1 MIDQNSQF
9 FAILTAVGEAK
20 QANADALGIPW
31 KLTHLGVGDANG
43 TDPIP
48 DRLQTR
54 LLNERRR
61 APLNQLKI
69 DPANP
74 AVLIAEQVIPAD
86 VGGWW
91 VREIGLYDEA
101 GDLVAIANCAPS
113 FKPVLSQGS
122 GRTQIVRMNFIV
134 SSVGNVVLKIDPS
147 VVLATR
153 EYVDSSIIAV
163 LPANKVAG
171 TFTKVTINNRGVVQS
186 GSNPTT
192 LAGYGITD
200 GFAETLAATDYN
212 ALLKSGLYILADG
225 NALNR
230 PVKSD
235 PSGSYGAAAF
245 NHVINS
251 DYGYT
256 LSYNLGVD
264 DMAFRRKKP
273 GGYGE
278 WQYVWHTGNFN
289 PADKAD
295 KATSLSGYGITVAT
309 QAEAEAV
316 VEQDNIKPMTALR
329 VWQAIA
335 KCVVQATEAAFGWAK
350 VATQLQVTT
359 GLDDATIVT
368 PKKLRA
374 AQATQLEAQTGTD
387 NSKVMT
393 PLRVFQAIA
402 SVVIQATEAA
412 FGWAKVATQA
422 LTNAGVDDATFI
434 TPKKLRFGFSV
445 SLTANGYVVFPSW
458 LSGLIIQWGT
468 TTTISAGGAI
478 AHSLVLAYPNAN
490 LVGVAM
496 AQYSSAPNSGFMV
509 SIYGRTLSSMSFYNS
524 NTGSALVASYISV
537 GYRRGIR

>member
-171 TFTKVTINNRGVVQS
+171 TFTKVTTNNRGVVQS

-200 GFAETLAATDYN
+200 GFAATLAATDYN
-212 ALLKSGLYILADG
+212 ALLKSGLYILGDG
-225 NALNR
+225 NAANR
-230 PVKSD
+230 PVKAD
-235 PSGSYGAAAF
+235 PSGSYGAVAF

-264 DMAFRRKKP
+264 DIAFRRRKP
-273 GGYGE
+273 DGYGD
-278 WQYVWHTGNFN
+278 WQYVWHTGNYN
-289 PADKAD
+289 PDNKAD
-295 KATSLSGYGITVAT
+295 KATSLAGYGIPIAT
-309 QAEAEAV
+309 QLEAETGA
-316 VEQDNIKPMTALR
+316 DTNKPMSALR
-329 VWQAIA
+329 VFQAIA
-335 KCVVQATEAAFGWAK
+335 AKVVQATESALGTARI
-350 VATQLQVTT
+350 ATQTLVTNGT
-359 GLDDATIVT
+359 DDSTIVT

-374 AQATQLEAQTGTD
+374 AQATQLEAQAGTD

-402 SVVIQATEAA
+402 NVVYQATESA

-478 AHSLVLAYPNAN
+478 AHPLVLAYPNAN

-537 GYRRGIR
+537 GY